1 MFNFSTQSVC
11 CESMIISAWLH
22 VHHVLMQKSEYQ
34 KVILQY
40 LIVKLGKQKNKR
52 WDYNFQGNEF
62 FYTIIW
68 VIFHDTSYIQWN
80 RPSSIS
86 FCNVSNRADYHSHT
100 NLFTFSTSGYCHHIL
115 EIKSYYFVKHNCNF
129 NTLRIISNLD
139 NSLNIYNDIYNFVPL
154 VFI

>member
-1 MFNFSTQSVC
+1 MFNFSAQSVY
-11 CESMIISAWLH
+11 CESMLISTWLN
-22 VHHVLMQKSEYQ
+22 VHHILLLKCEYQ

-52 WDYNFQGNEF
+52 WDYNFQRNEF

-68 VIFHDTSYIQWN
+68 VIFHDTSYIKWN

-139 NSLNIYNDIYNFVPL
+139 NSLNIYIDIYNFVPL